1 MSLIKNKNELAMPTT
16 VKMMIYGQAG
26 SGKTSLA
33 LSAPQPLLLDFDG
46 GVNRVNSSHLD
57 GVGIVQV
64 SNWQEA
70 LSVLQE
76 DLSAFRTVVV
86 DTAGKMMDFI
96 INYKCGSRSPSIRDW
111 SGINAEFNNFT
122 RALSMLGKNVIY
134 IAHRDINRDG
144 DDTVYIPMLRAKN
157 FSAIVTELDLLG
169 YMETRLENGKLTRTI
184 TFDPTNRSEG
194 KNACNL
200 PGIMNIPQILDAN
213 GNPTAKNDF
222 IQTNVLAPYFAML
235 ASKKEQQQ
243 KYEAVLKEITD
254 AVDLITNPEEAKAFA
269 DGIDQFAH
277 VGASKAIARQKFSK
291 RLAELGI
298 KYNSKTKSYEQA

>member
-1 MSLIKNKNELAMPTT
+1 MSLIKNANELSMPTT

-46 GVNRVNSSHLD
+46 GVNRVNSSHLE

-64 SNWQEA
+64 TNWQEA
-70 LSVLQE
+70 LSVLRE
-76 DLSAFRTVVV
+76 DLSRFRTVVV

-96 INYKCGSRSPSIRDW
+96 VAYKCGTRQPSIRDW
-111 SGINAEFNNFT
+111 SAINAEFNNYT
-122 RALSMLGKNVIY
+122 RTLAMLGKNVIY

-157 FSAIVTELDLLG
+157 FSSIVTELDLLG
-169 YMETRLENGKLTRTI
+169 YMETRLENGRLTRTI

-200 PGIMNIPQILDAN
+200 PGIMDIPQILDAN

-222 IQTNVLAPYFAML
+222 VQTRVLAPYFAML
-235 ASKKEQQQ
+235 AAKKEQQQ
-243 KYEAVLKEITD
+243 KYAAVLKEITD
-254 AVDLITNPEEAKAFA
+254 AVELISNTEEAKKFA
-269 DGIDQFAH
+269 DSIDQFNH
-277 VGASKAIARQKFSK
+277 VGASKAVARQKFAAK
-291 RLAELGI
+291 LAELSI
-298 KYNSKTKSYEQA
+298 KYDAKTKKYVQA